1 MPRPK
6 KARRICGT
14 IPEYNR
20 FGPKGRRN
28 SKSITMSLD
37 EYEAIRLIDYEN
49 LMQEEAAQR
58 MNVARTTTQAIYT
71 SARKKIAQSF
81 VEGIDII
88 IEGGEVTMCENGNS
102 CGFGQNGR
110 GCINFDETLTPG
122 GGNGNGRGN
131 GHGHGGNN

>member
-6 KARRICGT
+6 KNRRICGDAPT
-14 IPEYNR
+14 YNR
-20 FGPKGRRN
+20 FGPKGKRS

-71 SARKKIAQSF
+71 IARKKLATAL
-81 VEGIDII
+81 VEGLDLL
-88 IEGGEVTMCENGNS
+88 IEGGDVEICNKQDQCRGPHGNCFRCNKDDKNLENK
-102 CGFGQNGR
+102 
-110 GCINFDETLTPG
+110 
-122 GGNGNGRGN
+122 
-131 GHGHGGNN
+131 

>member
-6 KARRICGT
+6 KSRRICGT

-28 SKSITMSLD
+28 SKSITMTLD

-71 SARKKIAQSF
+71 SARKKIAQSL

-88 IEGGEVTMCENGNS
+88 IEGGDVTICEAGDN
-102 CGFGQNGR
+102 CEFGRHGR
-110 GCINFDETLTPG
+110 RCVEGVSLPPR
-122 GGNGNGRGN
+122 NGNGRGN
-131 GHGHGGNN
+131 GHGGHI